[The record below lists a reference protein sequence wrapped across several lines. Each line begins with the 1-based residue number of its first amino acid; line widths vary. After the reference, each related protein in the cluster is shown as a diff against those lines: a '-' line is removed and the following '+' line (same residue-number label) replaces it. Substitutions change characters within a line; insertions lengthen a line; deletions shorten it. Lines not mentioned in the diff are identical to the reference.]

1 MEREDLRKTLEM
13 PAVEREGTSAWLYYH
28 DPLGKF
34 SHRRDTE
41 DSSENPANEERE

>member
-1 MEREDLRKTLEM
+1 MEAEDLRKTLEM
-13 PAVEREGTSAWLYYH
+13 PAIEREGASAWLYNH

-41 DSSENPANEERE
+41 ESSENLATQERE